1 MKPRPEL
8 ILSREEVE
16 QLRGRLVAGQLQ
28 QPDYGVVLKL
38 LDTLQVLMDAL
49 ENNKGS
55 IRRLLKMLFG
65 AGSEKTATVT
75 GEGKP
80 QDGQKPRGSTSAGKG
95 HGRTAA
101 KGYWGAKRVEVPHA
115 QLTVGEQCPDC
126 ARGKLYQ
133 LKAFSPLL
141 WLEGRAPVA
150 ATLYECQ
157 SMRCS
162 ACGTVFAA
170 SPPGE
175 AAEKKYHESV
185 GSMIALFRYGNGMPF
200 YRLQQLQR
208 SMGIPLPASVQW
220 QLVRQKAQA
229 LQPLYQALMH
239 FAAQGT
245 LFHVDDTSVKILELL
260 KGGASNHPPKDSP
273 PQTQE
278 KSSSSAHTT
287 AIVAEADGHQIAL
300 YQSGRKI
307 AGQNMDQLL
316 SHRESHRAAPI
327 QMCDAL
333 AHNLPKAFQVILANC
348 LSHARRKFVEI
359 VEPFPREV
367 ELILHTVEQ
376 VYAND
381 EIARNLK
388 LSAQERLELHQRR
401 SAFFMEGLRDWMQ
414 NQFATKTVE
423 PNSVLGQ
430 AVSYTLKHW
439 QPLTLFLRVPGA
451 PLDNNICERILK
463 RAILHRKNS
472 MFYKTQAGAAVGD
485 LFMSLISTC
494 ILNKTDPFQYL
505 TETEKHAAP
514 VAADPVAWLPW
525 NYERTLRSLPA
536 PVAQA
541 S

>member
-1 MKPRPEL
+1 MKPQPML

-28 QPDYGVVLKL
+28 QQDYGIVLKL
-38 LDTLQVLMDAL
+38 LDTLQLLSDAL
-49 ENNKGS
+49 EKKKGS

-65 AGSEKTATVT
+65 ARSEKTATVT
-75 GEGKP
+75 GEQKP
-80 QDGQKPRGSTSAGKG
+80 QGRQEPRRGTPVGKG

-101 KGYWGAKRVEVPHA
+101 QGYWGAERVEVPHA
-115 QLTVGEQCPDC
+115 LLTVGEQCPDC
-126 ARGKLYQ
+126 AQGTLYQ
-133 LKAFSPLL
+133 LKDPSPLL
-141 WLEGRAPVA
+141 WLEGRAPIA

-157 SMRCS
+157 RMRCS
-162 ACGTVFAA
+162 ACGSLFTA

-185 GSMIALFRYGNGMPF
+185 GSMIALLRYGNGMPF

-245 LFHVDDTSVKILELL
+245 LFHVDDTSVKILELPEEV
-260 KGGASNHPPKDSP
+260 ASSHAPTDSP
-273 PQTQE
+273 PQAQ
-278 KSSSSAHTT
+278 KKNSSNAHTT
-287 AIVAEADGHQIAL
+287 AIVAETDGHQIVL

-316 SHRESHRAAPI
+316 SLRESHRGTPI

-333 AHNLPKAFQVILANC
+333 AHNLPKVFQVILANC
-348 LSHARRKFVEI
+348 LSHARRRFLDI

-367 ELILHTVEQ
+367 QLILHTLEQ

-381 EIARNLK
+381 QITRNLK
-388 LSAQERLELHQRR
+388 LSAQERLEFHQTR
-401 SAFFMEGLRDWMQ
+401 SAFLMEGLRDWMQ

-423 PNSVLGQ
+423 PNSALGQ
-430 AVSYTLKHW
+430 AICYTLKHW
-439 QPLTLFLRVPGA
+439 EPLTLFLRVPGA

-485 LFMSLISTC
+485 LFMSLVSTC
-494 ILNKTDPFQYL
+494 ILHKIDPFQYL
-505 TETEKHAAP
+505 TETERHAAQ
-514 VAADPVAWLPW
+514 VAADPMAWLPW
-525 NYERTLRSLPA
+525 NYERTLRNLPA
-536 PVAQA
+536 AVAQPP
-541 S
+541 